1 MTYNSSVDDM
11 ARNIW
16 AAYYHSISTDDSQHH
31 DNCPKGLGS
40 WCWDQIELA
49 KGVKH
54 PKRKEGD
61 PSSTFLN
68 STVAEYVKPVYDRL
82 TRPDLLNSCL
92 LGATQNANESLH
104 SLIWAKCPKHNF
116 AGYKRVY
123 IATALAVGEF
133 NAGSVTTRQ
142 LLSEIGCR
150 VNSVN
155 VKMGCKRDRQRIAR
169 AEEAQK
175 TVDQQRRE
183 KRKNAQAALR
193 QEVEAAEGG
202 PSYLYERY

>member
-1 MTYNSSVDDM
+1 M
-11 ARNIW
+11 
-16 AAYYHSISTDDSQHH
+16 
-31 DNCPKGLGS
+31 
-40 WCWDQIELA
+40 
-49 KGVKH
+49 
-54 PKRKEGD
+54 
-61 PSSTFLN
+61 
-68 STVAEYVKPVYDRL
+68 
-82 TRPDLLNSCL
+82 
-92 LGATQNANESLH
+92 
-104 SLIWAKCPKHNF
+104 
-116 AGYKRVY
+116 Y